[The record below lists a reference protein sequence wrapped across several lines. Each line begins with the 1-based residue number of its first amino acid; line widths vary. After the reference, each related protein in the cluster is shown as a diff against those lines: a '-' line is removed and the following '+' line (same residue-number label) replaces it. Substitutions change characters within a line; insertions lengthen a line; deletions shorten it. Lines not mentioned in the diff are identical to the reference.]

1 MLSTTGEM
9 GTVADGDVGFNVL
22 RCQADI
28 IIRDNKM
35 GTEADC
41 YIYKIYYQLSSKT

>member
-9 GTVADGDVGFNVL
+9 GTVDDDVGFNVL
-22 RCQADI
+22 RCQTDI

-35 GTEADC
+35 GTESNC
-41 YIYKIYYQLSSKT
+41 YVYKICYQLSSKT